1 MLPPQCGGR
10 SSSSWAGLCAAG
22 GVVATA
28 ATASMSRE
36 SARARWAEGAGTIG
50 G

>member
-1 MLPPQCGGR
+1 MLHSQCSGR
-10 SSSSWAGLCAAG
+10 SSSSWAGSGAAG
-22 GVVATA
+22 GVTATA

-36 SARARWAEGAGTIG
+36 SVGVGWAEGVG